1 MYRACIRS
9 IWIRL
14 LLITV
19 LTSAPIHAQGAA
31 VGDAEARPV
40 TAWFLAP
47 MVQVTGVIALLALGI
62 AIVRGQLRAV
72 EDRAAE
78 LERLVA
84 ERTAALR
91 ERERMLAAQ
100 AEELKALDRARSR
113 FFANVSHELRTPL
126 TLTIGPIEDARNVV
140 TGDARLER
148 WLDTALRNSRRLL
161 RLVNQILD
169 VAKLEAGEMRLEPR
183 PLDLSAFLRGLLG
196 AFQPVAERKG
206 IALQLQ
212 APEEYRAMLDA
223 DAIEKIVTNLL
234 SNAVKFTPPNG
245 LVSTTLSATPDVMT
259 IVVRDSGSGIPPERL
274 AHVFERFHHVDES
287 VTSIQP
293 GTGIGLSLVKDLV
306 ELHRGTVTVSSDAN
320 GTVFTVTLP
329 VVRDDSVAPI
339 GATAERLTMFVS
351 MEIPTSGAI
360 RNGMLEDTDADVP
373 TLLIVDDSA
382 DLRAYVRDHFED
394 RFRVLEAG
402 DGDEGITVAREHLPD
417 VILCDVMMPGTD
429 GHGLVRALRAS
440 PETDY
445 LAIVLLTA
453 QAEDEQRLK
462 GLEGGADDYLV
473 KPFEMR
479 ELDVRVRNL
488 IASRRR
494 LRTRFESADDAVP
507 ADDLRANA
515 ASVTPVG
522 DTALSA
528 EDAAYL
534 DRVRAAIRSKL
545 HDPDFGVAELAD
557 AVFQDRSHLFRR
569 VRQVAG
575 VSPSELLR
583 LMRLEEGARLLATG
597 QGTVADVTY
606 AVGYNSVSHFCR
618 AFQVRFGSTPAAFRT
633 RATVR

>member
-1 MYRACIRS
+1 MALALSPVYAQVRPAPIG
-9 IWIRL
+9 
-14 LLITV
+14 V
-19 LTSAPIHAQGAA
+19 SAPDAVSAA
-31 VGDAEARPV
+31 
-40 TAWFLAP
+40 AWSSSPLVRIA
-47 MVQVTGVIALLALGI
+47 GVIALLALGI
-62 AIVRGQLRAV
+62 AVVRGQLRAAT
-72 EDRAAE
+72 DRAAE

-84 ERTAALR
+84 DRTAALR
-91 ERERMLAAQ
+91 ENERRLAAQ

-140 TGDARLER
+140 TGDPRLER

-169 VAKLEAGEMRLEPR
+169 VAKLEAGEMHLDPR

-206 IALQLQ
+206 IVLQLQ

-245 LVSTTLSATPDVMT
+245 LVSTTLTATPSQLT
-259 IVVRDSGSGIPPERL
+259 IVVRDSGPGIPPERL

-287 VTSIQP
+287 HTSIQP
-293 GTGIGLSLVKDLV
+293 GTGIGLSLVKELV
-306 ELHRGTVTVSSDAN
+306 ELQRGTVTVVSDAS
-320 GTVFTVTLP
+320 GTAFTVTLP
-329 VVRDDSVAPI
+329 VTIDESSLPGI
-339 GATAERLTMFVS
+339 SATAERLTMFVS
-351 MEIPTSGAI
+351 MELPTSGAH
-360 RNGMLEDTDADVP
+360 RTVLEDTDADVP

-394 RFRVLEAG
+394 RFQVLEAG
-402 DGDEGITVAREHLPD
+402 DGTEGITVAREHLPD

-429 GHGLVRALRAS
+429 GHGLVRALRGS
-440 PETDY
+440 PETDF

-453 QAEDEQRLK
+453 QAGDEQRLA

-494 LRTRFESADDAVP
+494 LRTRFESSEENTGSATDTSPVP
-507 ADDLRANA
+507 LL
-515 ASVTPVG
+515 ASSDPP
-522 DTALSA
+522 ALSA

-534 DRVRAAIRSKL
+534 RRVRAAISSRL
-545 HDPDFGVAELAD
+545 HDADFGVAELAD

-575 VSPSELLR
+575 MSPSELLR
-583 LMRLEEGARLLATG
+583 LMRLDEGARLLAGG
-597 QGTVADVTY
+597 QGSVADVTY

-618 AFQVRFGSTPAAFRT
+618 AFQTRFGSTPAAFRT
-633 RATVR
+633 RAGVR

>member
-1 MYRACIRS
+1 MLAFA
-9 IWIRL
+9 L
-14 LLITV
+14 LV
-19 LTSAPIHAQGAA
+19 SAPAQGQSPASPAVVSEPQAVPAA
-31 VGDAEARPV
+31 EWFTSPV
-40 TAWFLAP
+40 
-47 MVQVTGVIALLALGI
+47 VRITGVIVLVALGI
-62 AIVRGQLRAV
+62 VLVRTRLRAAS
-72 EDRAAE
+72 DRAAV

-84 ERTAALR
+84 ERTATLR
-91 ERERMLAAQ
+91 ERERLLAAQ
-100 AEELKALDRARSR
+100 AGELDALERERSR

-126 TLTIGPIEDARNVV
+126 TLIIGPIEDARSVIS
-140 TGDARLER
+140 GDPRVER
-148 WLDTALRNSRRLL
+148 WLDIALRNSRRLQ

-206 IALQLQ
+206 VALQLQ
-212 APEEYRAMLDA
+212 APEEYRVLLDA
-223 DAIEKIVTNLL
+223 DAIEKIITNLL

-245 LVSTTLSATPDVMT
+245 LVSTTLSATPEEMT
-259 IVVRDSGSGIPPERL
+259 IVVRDSGTGIPPERL
-274 AHVFERFHHVDES
+274 AHVFKRFHHVDES
-287 VTSIQP
+287 STSIQP
-293 GTGIGLSLVKDLV
+293 GTGIGLSLVKELV
-306 ELHRGTVTVSSDAN
+306 ELQRGTVTVTSDGN

-329 VVRDDSVAPI
+329 VMGDESAMPAI

-351 MEIPTSGAI
+351 MEIPVSGTHPDAVVA
-360 RNGMLEDTDADVP
+360 DTDADVP

-394 RFRVLEAG
+394 RFQVLEAG
-402 DGDEGITVAREHLPD
+402 DGAEGIVVAREHLPD
-417 VILCDVMMPGTD
+417 VILCDVMMPNTD

-453 QAEDEQRLK
+453 QAADEQRLA

-488 IASRRR
+488 ITSRRR
-494 LRTRFESADDAVP
+494 LRVRFESAEDGATSGDVAPQATFVTSPDA
-507 ADDLRANA
+507 
-515 ASVTPVG
+515 PV
-522 DTALSA
+522 LSA
-528 EDAAYL
+528 EDSAYL
-534 DRVRAAIRSKL
+534 DRVRTTIRSRL
-545 HDPDFGVAELAD
+545 HDPDFGVAELAG

-583 LMRLEEGARLLATG
+583 LMRLDEGARLLAGG
-597 QGTVADVTY
+597 QGSVADVTY

-618 AFQVRFGSTPAAFRT
+618 AFQTRFGSTPAAFRT

>member
-1 MYRACIRS
+1 M
-9 IWIRL
+9 
-14 LLITV
+14 
-19 LTSAPIHAQGAA
+19 
-31 VGDAEARPV
+31 
-40 TAWFLAP
+40 
-47 MVQVTGVIALLALGI
+47 
-62 AIVRGQLRAV
+62 
-72 EDRAAE
+72 
-78 LERLVA
+78 
-84 ERTAALR
+84 
-91 ERERMLAAQ
+91 
-100 AEELKALDRARSR
+100 KLD
-113 FFANVSHELRTPL
+113 
-126 TLTIGPIEDARNVV
+126 
-140 TGDARLER
+140 
-148 WLDTALRNSRRLL
+148 
-161 RLVNQILD
+161 
-169 VAKLEAGEMRLEPR
+169 PR

-212 APEEYRAMLDA
+212 APEEYRALLDA

-245 LVSTTLSATPDVMT
+245 LVSTTLSATPTEMT
-259 IVVRDSGSGIPPERL
+259 LVVRDSGSGIPPDRL

-287 VTSIQP
+287 STSIQP

-306 ELHRGTVTVSSDAN
+306 ELHRGTVTVASDGR

-329 VVRDDSVAPI
+329 VTPDESSMPAM

-351 MEIPTSGAI
+351 MEIPTSGAP
-360 RNGMLEDTDADVP
+360 RNVLLEDTDADVP

-394 RFRVLEAG
+394 RFRVLEAA
-402 DGDEGITVAREHLPD
+402 DGDEGIRVAREHLPD

-479 ELDVRVRNL
+479 ELDARVRNL

-494 LRTRFESADDAVP
+494 LRTRFESADATASIGEP
-507 ADDLRANA
+507 API
-515 ASVTPVG
+515 ASSLMTSDSP
-522 DTALSA
+522 ALSA
-528 EDAAYL
+528 EDSAYL
-534 DRVRAAIRSKL
+534 ERVRAAIRGKL

-569 VRQVAG
+569 VRQLAG

-583 LMRLEEGARLLATG
+583 LMRLEEGARLLANG

-618 AFQVRFGSTPAAFRT
+618 AFQVRFGSTPAAFRM
-633 RATVR
+633 RAGVR